1 MKTFKT
7 RLTSRGPGGAW
18 TFLEIPFSVEKEF
31 GTKARVPVAGT
42 MNGFGFRNS
51 LMPNGDGTHSMMV
64 SKALQGGANAGAGDV
79 VTVTLAHDR
88 SERVVDIPPELKKAL
103 SANKAAAAAF
113 KALSP
118 SHRKEFADWVRTAKR
133 EETRL
138 SRADKS
144 IAMIVAKQHVR

>member
-1 MKTFKT
+1 
-7 RLTSRGPGGAW
+7 
-18 TFLEIPFSVEKEF
+18 
-31 GTKARVPVAGT
+31 
-42 MNGFGFRNS
+42 
-51 LMPNGDGTHSMMV
+51 MPNGDGTHSMMV
-64 SKALQGGANAGAGDV
+64 SKALQAGANAGAGDV
-79 VTVTLAHDR
+79 VTVILTHDR

-118 SHRKEFADWVRTAKR
+118 SHRKEFRGLGRTAKR